1 MNSLGSQL
9 GLIAYLNLQRE
20 ILGVG
25 GYSKNIDKQGSYFT
39 SFLDFCNMFQ
49 EESKQSLNLMIAV
62 VQAKPNQLFQNQISC
77 LSLVHLI
84 RNLSFV
90 LEQKF

>member
-1 MNSLGSQL
+1 
-9 GLIAYLNLQRE
+9 
-20 ILGVG
+20 
-25 GYSKNIDKQGSYFT
+25 
-39 SFLDFCNMFQ
+39 MFQ

>member
-1 MNSLGSQL
+1 
-9 GLIAYLNLQRE
+9 
-20 ILGVG
+20 
-25 GYSKNIDKQGSYFT
+25 
-39 SFLDFCNMFQ
+39 
-49 EESKQSLNLMIAV
+49 MIAV
-62 VQAKPNQLFQNQISC
+62 VQAKPNQLFQNQISY